1 MGKDAVE
8 EKVKKVQEETQLEG
22 MKTFDLTNFT
32 MDDFKPVPVEAA
44 RKPHPFV
51 GYPSPK
57 VKIGERMVNGKP
69 EPILVPRYSIVIMNP
84 KEPDFQDP
92 SGVNQT
98 IRNQRTGQ
106 EKTVNISAG
115 HSRYLRDYDEG
126 ILTTVV
132 FDRKLKLENGSI
144 IPRSCIVKSHSVRAQ
159 LMFKYNI
166 KTERVEPDNR
176 YLFLD
181 TKQAKRLREVFLM
194 IINPKIKNER
204 LSKSI
209 SGESDELIEEVP
221 ATELE

>member
-1 MGKDAVE
+1 
-8 EKVKKVQEETQLEG
+8 
-22 MKTFDLTNFT
+22 
-32 MDDFKPVPVEAA
+32 
-44 RKPHPFV
+44 
-51 GYPSPK
+51 
-57 VKIGERMVNGKP
+57 
-69 EPILVPRYSIVIMNP
+69 
-84 KEPDFQDP
+84 
-92 SGVNQT
+92 
-98 IRNQRTGQ
+98 
-106 EKTVNISAG
+106 
-115 HSRYLRDYDEG
+115 
-126 ILTTVV
+126 
-132 FDRKLKLENGSI
+132 
-144 IPRSCIVKSHSVRAQ
+144 VKSHSVRAQ